1 MQFII
6 HRHDT
11 VGSTMDV
18 CRALADAG
26 APEGTVVTADVQ
38 LAGRGRVGHTW
49 FAPAGQSLMF
59 SLVLRPTKTH
69 VNWITMLAALAVL
82 DAALETVQ
90 AEVGRVQPTH
100 VPALTLKWFNDVHA
114 DGKKICGILVEEAF
128 NGDALDYAIL
138 GIGLNVNTHF
148 DAAPE
153 DVRGRATS
161 LAEVCGRPFDREA
174 VFTQLRAA
182 LDRRYTHM
190 LQNSHSPATEYAR
203 HVETLGRT
211 VQLKTGDEVV
221 SGIALRVEEDGAL
234 VLQTPS
240 GERVIRFGDVVG

>member
-1 MQFII
+1 MQFVI

-26 APEGTVVTADVQ
+26 APEGTLVQADVQ

-49 FAPAGQSLMF
+49 YAPAGQSLMF
-59 SLVLRPTKTH
+59 SLLLRPTRTH

-82 DAALETVQ
+82 DTVQ
-90 AEVGRVQPTH
+90 AEIERVQPMH
-100 VPALTLKWFNDVHA
+100 RPVLGLKWFNDVHA
-114 DGKKICGILVEEAF
+114 DGKKICGILVEAAF

-148 DAAPE
+148 DDAPE
-153 DVRGRATS
+153 EVRGRATS
-161 LAEVCGRPFDREA
+161 LAKVCSQPFDREI

-182 LDRRYTHM
+182 LDRRYTYM
-190 LQNSHSPATEYAR
+190 LQSGHSPAAEYAR
-203 HVETLGRT
+203 HVETLGRS
-211 VQLKTGDEVV
+211 VQLKAGDEVV
-221 SGIALRVEEDGAL
+221 SGVALRVEEDGAL
-234 VLQTPS
+234 VLQTPV